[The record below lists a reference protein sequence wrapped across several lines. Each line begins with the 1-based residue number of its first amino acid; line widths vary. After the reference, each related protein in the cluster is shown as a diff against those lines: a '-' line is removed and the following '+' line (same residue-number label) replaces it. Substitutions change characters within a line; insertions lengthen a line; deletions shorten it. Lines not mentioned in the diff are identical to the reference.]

1 LKRLGIIFLL
11 LYSFANAEFEISN
24 FIGIEY
30 KSYIK
35 KQNKKDSYNL
45 GLTYQN
51 EMKYFFEDTKIYSK
65 IEVLK
70 DLNDKKRD
78 YLHIDEL
85 YYSKSFDSFDFDI
98 GKKTIFLGT
107 LEANNLVDIFNR
119 QNYQKDSL
127 SNYKNGSIMANVNYF
142 MEDDSILRFYIKAFE
157 EDIKMPSKNSV
168 YYPFTNKE
176 YSEHIDFSNKKETP
190 SILTTYTKSYDED
203 ISADVSFG
211 FFYGYDN
218 NIIFKDNSQFLNPY
232 LFLSSKLLT
241 YNTFVIDSTL
251 YKIEGS
257 YTKTNDKEKIRIDD
271 FYQLGVGLEYTF
283 EQIYKNHNLGLITEY
298 YKSDNHNISF
308 DNDLFLAL
316 RYTLN
321 DSASSEFLA
330 AYVQDIKKD
339 DNSVYMKYNGRLTDN
354 LNISTDLRYIKSST
368 YIDEHLRFGCEIKYY
383 F

>member
-1 LKRLGIIFLL
+1 MKRLGIIFLL